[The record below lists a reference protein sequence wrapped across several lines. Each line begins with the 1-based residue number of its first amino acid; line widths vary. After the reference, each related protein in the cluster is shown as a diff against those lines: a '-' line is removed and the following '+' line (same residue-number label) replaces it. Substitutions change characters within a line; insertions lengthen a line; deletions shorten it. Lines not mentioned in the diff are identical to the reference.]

1 MSPQQSVF
9 SQWQRQEQ
17 QPGLPAQEFNFRA
30 TVPSL
35 RAVEDEPHNEAHPT
49 TAGQETLSNSHL
61 DTPDERSNSPSRNP
75 AARSDREATGLSIS
89 DSLGALNLD
98 TGQSDVNPC
107 HATRERTETSERS
120 PSPTS
125 FLTGLEQLD
134 LDGDQTTVSSGDED
148 DSDTSSLYS
157 VRHEPL
163 PQAPIYDSELQNA
176 LVDVKEHLSNIKAN
190 MEKSPLFTDRGSD
203 FFKQYEQVRMLSQLD
218 CPETRTVGFIGNSG
232 VGKSRSIN
240 SLLDSEG
247 LARSVSRWSGKCND
261 VLLTITE
268 WWWLG
273 LYFCRD
279 RVPTY
284 RFSPSQSDH
293 WSNLHECRRSKRI
306 TSGARS
312 EFQDVLHWYFPW
324 GDQYRRTT
332 ANSRAV
338 DQGMGHAQFDVS
350 RSARAYTR
358 VPCWSDWGR
367 TITDF
372 RAAPE
377 VGTTFMQT
385 TSRGHRTTTYSYT
398 E

>member
-247 LARSVSRWSGKCND
+247 LARSVSR
-261 VLLTITE
+261 
-268 WWWLG
+268 
-273 LYFCRD
+273 
-279 RVPTY
+279 
-284 RFSPSQSDH
+284 
-293 WSNLHECRRSKRI
+293 
-306 TSGARS
+306 
-312 EFQDVLHWYFPW
+312 
-324 GDQYRRTT
+324 
-332 ANSRAV
+332 
-338 DQGMGHAQFDVS
+338 
-350 RSARAYTR
+350 
-358 VPCWSDWGR
+358 
-367 TITDF
+367 
-372 RAAPE
+372 
-377 VGTTFMQT
+377 
-385 TSRGHRTTTYSYT
+385 
-398 E
+398 